1 MSGTKIQYD
10 YEQCSRC
17 VERLH
22 ALQEKLHVQEKE
34 MCELQSRG
42 KLMEEISELNET
54 YEQLINY
61 FDLLVRNTADFIK
74 ATVQDIQAVDEVAT
88 EEGM

>member
-1 MSGTKIQYD
+1 M
-10 YEQCSRC
+10 
-17 VERLH
+17 
-22 ALQEKLHVQEKE
+22 HVQKKE
-34 MCELQSRG
+34 MGELLSRG
-42 KLMEEISELNET
+42 DLVEEISELNET

-74 ATVQDIQAVDEVAT
+74 ATVQDIQDVDEVAT

>member
-1 MSGTKIQYD
+1 MSITIQYD
-10 YEQCSRC
+10 YEQCIRC
-17 VERLH
+17 VEHLH
-22 ALQEKLHVQEKE
+22 TLQEKMHVQKKE
-34 MCELQSRG
+34 MGELLSRG
-42 KLMEEISELNET
+42 DLVEEISELNET

-74 ATVQDIQAVDEVAT
+74 ATVQNIQAVDEVAA